1 MKSQKKKQYLKMLKI
16 ILSEKK
22 KKQKTK
28 FDYDYSKDASRNDN
42 KFPVESTLLLF
53 SIENYK
59 FLLCP
64 C

>member
-22 KKQKTK
+22 KTNPK

>member
-22 KKQKTK
+22 KKNPK

>member
-1 MKSQKKKQYLKMLKI
+1 MKSQKKKQYLKMLTI

-22 KKQKTK
+22 KTNPK

>member
-22 KKQKTK
+22 KNPK